1 MTTTI
6 APPATHGV
14 ELTFE
19 TLEPASRFTAPLR
32 VLAGEETLM
41 RVVSGSVGLAVG
53 GHTRLLVLEDEAR
66 IPAGTPHRLWNA
78 GRGRARVVRELR
90 PVA

>member
-1 MTTTI
+1 MTTTT

-19 TLEPASRFTAPLR
+19 TLEPGSRFTAPLR

-41 RVVSGSVGLAVG
+41 RVVCGTVGLATG
-53 GHTRLLVLEDEAR
+53 EHTRLLALDHEAR

-78 GRGRARVVRELR
+78 GRGRARIVRELR